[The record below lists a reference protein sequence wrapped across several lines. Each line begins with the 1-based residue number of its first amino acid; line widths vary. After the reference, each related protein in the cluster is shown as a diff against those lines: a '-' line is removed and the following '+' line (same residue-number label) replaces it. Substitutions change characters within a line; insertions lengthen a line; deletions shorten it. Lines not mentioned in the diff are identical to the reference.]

1 MFLFANND
9 ALIERDRDEQQL
21 ALEYLAEAWN
31 SAEQDG
37 VEGEA
42 LAHAAL
48 FAAFATLVKT
58 FGEET
63 TADLVAKLPDRIRH
77 GEYSLER
84 SIQ

>member
-1 MFLFANND
+1 MFLFANTD
-9 ALIERDRDEQQL
+9 ALVDRDRDERQL

-37 VEGEA
+37 VDGEA

-63 TADLVAKLPDRIRH
+63 TADLVAKLPERIRH
-77 GEYSLER
+77 GEYSLDR
-84 SIQ
+84 VLQ